1 MADEVIKAACG
12 LIANED
18 TQALF
23 LIGCTCVG
31 AYTFLRWFMQVISII
46 VFTIRKIFAIFY
58 SCMWPF
64 ICCVAL
70 VTYSPAWR
78 ELLLSNIFPKYY
90 EMVKTAT
97 MNILNGNYNALLS
110 SE

>member
-46 VFTIRKIFAIFY
+46 VFTIRKIFAVAFHVVNHMFCPNPYQTCLIRWIITYLLFLVACHVIYKGY
-58 SCMWPF
+58 SIRDLQYW
-64 ICCVAL
+64 IV
-70 VTYSPAWR
+70 
-78 ELLLSNIFPKYY
+78 I
-90 EMVKTAT
+90 
-97 MNILNGNYNALLS
+97 
-110 SE
+110 